1 MNPET
6 KKPVDKKRVYD
17 IFREECYDDG
27 AEEPWSHRRRLSK
40 TALPDKLM
48 EKRLDW
54 QRYMVGLGHT
64 AEWYYKNVIWF
75 DLCNS
80 IIPKTEQKATEMA
93 LAHKPKSGWISP
105 GCQEFSRNL
114 QGNKIH
120 LKQNSSGTY
129 KVWWMPVLVRGKLH
143 VECFGAD
150 YPGECAEGAQIAA
163 EKLRP
168 ILSIRFPNE
177 TKPKV
182 VMTDKGKGFYDGWTS
197 QMNPEYKTG
206 LRKAG
211 LRALMGEDNKIQ
223 PGQLQDLML
232 HETAVSWLRQKLMT
246 NGPAKPW
253 EETREE
259 YRARLQE
266 SCREI
271 NAEHDVEGLSREFP
285 DRLQELREREGDRL
299 KK

>member
-1 MNPET
+1 M
-6 KKPVDKKRVYD
+6 
-17 IFREECYDDG
+17 
-27 AEEPWSHRRRLSK
+27 
-40 TALPDKLM
+40 
-48 EKRLDW
+48 
-54 QRYMVGLGHT
+54 
-64 AEWYYKNVIWF
+64 
-75 DLCNS
+75 
-80 IIPKTEQKATEMA
+80 
-93 LAHKPKSGWISP
+93 
-105 GCQEFSRNL
+105 
-114 QGNKIH
+114 
-120 LKQNSSGTY
+120 
-129 KVWWMPVLVRGKLH
+129 VRGKLH
-143 VECFGAD
+143 VECFGAG

-168 ILSIRFPNE
+168 ILNIRFPNE

-271 NAEHDVEGLSREFP
+271 SAEHDVEGLSREFP
-285 DRLQELREREGDRL
+285 DCRS
-299 KK
+299 